1 LSCFI
6 GLPCR
11 DRVER
16 RMSQAFDL
24 SQFPDLPPEVVKAFA
39 AQQAALESAQ
49 FEASV
54 ERAARQHEQA
64 VVAEKDAFIAE
75 LKDLI
80 AKLEGQVGQ
89 YRHAKFGPK
98 SEKLDP
104 AQLELALE
112 DLETA
117 IAETQAQIA
126 AVEEK
131 IAASAADPDKVVLR
145 EPRKARALPDHLPR
159 LERVIEPDSIVCPCG
174 CGDMVRIG
182 EDRTER
188 LDFIPA
194 RYQVIVTVRPKYACP
209 KGRTGVVQ
217 AKAPAHLLEGSW
229 PTEALLAQ
237 IAVSKHSE
245 HMPLNRQAVVM
256 TRLGVPIE
264 RSVLADWMGRTGAL
278 IAPVVDR
285 MAMLLKQGST
295 RLYVDETTAPVLDP
309 GRGKTKTGYLWAV
322 LRDDR
327 GWNGPA
333 PPGVAFHY
341 HPGRK
346 GEYADQ
352 ILTGFDGIIQVDAY
366 GGYSHLAKPDRKGG
380 KPLKLAF
387 CWAHGRRKLI
397 AAKPQK
403 GSPIVDEALMRIAAL
418 YKVED
423 AIRGTDPDRR
433 QAVRQELSRP
443 LVDEFFAWLTA
454 QAKRVSRK
462 SDLGE
467 AMAYMLKRQN
477 GFRLFLED
485 GRVDMDSNLVENA
498 IRSPAMNRRN
508 ALFAGHDEGG
518 RNWARFASLIGT
530 CKMNGVEPYAYL
542 RDIFTKLANR
552 HLDKDIDALM
562 PWTFIPKSTTSK

>member
-1 LSCFI
+1 
-6 GLPCR
+6 
-11 DRVER
+11 
-16 RMSQAFDL
+16 MSHPLDL

-39 AQQAALESAQ
+39 AQKAALEAAQ
-49 FEASV
+49 FEARV
-54 ERAARQHEQA
+54 ERAARQHGQA
-64 VVAEKDAFIAE
+64 VVAEKEAFITE
-75 LKDLI
+75 LKALI
-80 AKLEGQVGQ
+80 EKLEGQVQ
-89 YRHAKFGPK
+89 DYRRTKFGPK

-126 AVEEK
+126 AVEDR
-131 IAASAADPDKVVLR
+131 IAASEPDPEKR
-145 EPRKARALPDHLPR
+145 KPRAPRKARALPERLPR
-159 LERVIEPDSIVCPCG
+159 VERVVEPESIVCPCG

-188 LDFIPA
+188 LDYIPA
-194 RYQVIVTVRPKYACP
+194 RYQVIVTVRPRYACP

-256 TRLGVPIE
+256 ARHGVPID

-278 IAPVVDR
+278 IAPVVDHMGR
-285 MAMLLKQGST
+285 RLMADST

-309 GRGKTKTGYLWAV
+309 GKGKTKTGYLWAV

-333 PPGVAFHY
+333 PPGVVFHY
-341 HPGRK
+341 RPGRK
-346 GEYADQ
+346 GEYAAE
-352 ILTGFDGIIQVDAY
+352 ILEGFNGTIQVDAY
-366 GGYSHLAKPDRKGG
+366 GAYTHLATPKRPGG
-380 KPLKLAF
+380 DPLRLAF

-397 AAKPQK
+397 KATPKK
-403 GSPIVDEALMRIAAL
+403 GSPIVDEALLRIAAL
-418 YKVED
+418 YKIED
-423 AIRGTDPDRR
+423 AIRGADPDHRR
-433 QAVRQELSRP
+433 AIRQELSCP
-443 LVDEFFAWLTA
+443 LVDEFFAWLKA
-454 QAKRVSRK
+454 QAARVSRK

-467 AMAYMLKRQN
+467 AMAYMLKRQD
-477 GFRLFLED
+477 GFQLFLDD
-485 GRVDMDSNLVENA
+485 GRVDIDSNLVENA

-542 RDIFTKLANR
+542 RDLFTKLANG
-552 HLDKDIDALM
+552 HLAQDIDALM
-562 PWTFIPKSTTSK
+562 PWTYAQRAKDS

>member
-1 LSCFI
+1 MSCFI

-39 AQQAALESAQ
+39 AQQAELEAAQ

-64 VVAEKDAFIAE
+64 VVAEKDAFITE
-75 LKDLI
+75 LKGLI
-80 AKLEGQVGQ
+80 EKLEGQVQ
-89 YRHAKFGPK
+89 DYRRAKFGPK

-112 DLETA
+112 DLETG

-131 IAASAADPDKVVLR
+131 IAASASDPDKVVLR
-145 EPRKARALPDHLPR
+145 EPRKARALPDYLPR
-159 LERVIEPDSIVCPCG
+159 LERVIEPDCIVCPCG

-256 TRLGVPIE
+256 ARLGVPIE

-333 PPGVAFHY
+333 PPGVVFHY

-352 ILTGFDGIIQVDAY
+352 ILTGFDGIVQVDAY

-403 GSPIVDEALMRIAAL
+403 GSPIVDEALLRIVAL

-562 PWTFIPKSTTSK
+562 PWTFIPKSTT

>member
-1 LSCFI
+1 
-6 GLPCR
+6 
-11 DRVER
+11 
-16 RMSQAFDL
+16 MSQSFDL
-24 SQFPDLPPEVVKAFA
+24 RQFPDLPPEVVKAFA
-39 AQQAALESAQ
+39 AQAAALEAAR

-64 VVAEKDAFIAE
+64 VVAEKEAFITE
-75 LKDLI
+75 LKELI
-80 AKLEGQVGQ
+80 EKLQGQVGQ
-89 YRHAKFGPK
+89 YRQAKFGPK

-126 AVEEK
+126 AVEAK
-131 IAASAADPDKVVLR
+131 IDAGATDPDKTAPR
-145 EPRKARALPDHLPR
+145 TPRKARALPEHLQR
-159 LERVIEPDSIVCPCG
+159 VERVIEPESIACPCG

-237 IAVSKHSE
+237 IAMAKHSE
-245 HMPLNRQAVVM
+245 HMPLNRQAVAM
-256 TRLGVPIE
+256 ARLGVPIE

-285 MAMLLKQGST
+285 MAVLLKSGSS

-309 GRGKTKTGYLWAV
+309 GRGRTKTGYLWAV

-333 PPGVAFHY
+333 SPGVVFHY

-346 GEYADQ
+346 GEYADE
-352 ILTGFDGIIQVDAY
+352 ILMGFDGTIQVDAY

-403 GSPIVDEALMRIAAL
+403 GSPIVDEALLRIAAL

-423 AIRGTDPDRR
+423 TIRGSDPDQRRAIR
-433 QAVRQELSRP
+433 QNLSRP
-443 LVDEFFAWLTA
+443 LADAFFVWLSA
-454 QAKRVSRK
+454 QSKRVSRK
-462 SDLGE
+462 SDLGD
-467 AMAYMLKRQN
+467 AMAYMLRRQD
-477 GFRLFLED
+477 GFRLFLDD

-542 RDIFTKLANR
+542 RDLFTRLANG
-552 HLDKDIDALM
+552 HLEKDIDALM
-562 PWTFIPKSTTSK
+562 PWAHTPPAKAS

>member
-1 LSCFI
+1 MSCFI

-39 AQQAALESAQ
+39 AQQAALEAAQ

-64 VVAEKDAFIAE
+64 VVAEKDAFITE

-80 AKLEGQVGQ
+80 EKLEGQVQ
-89 YRHAKFGPK
+89 EYRRAKFGPK

-112 DLETA
+112 DLETG

-131 IAASAADPDKVVLR
+131 IAASASDPDKVVLR
-145 EPRKARALPDHLPR
+145 EPRKARALPDYLPR
-159 LERVIEPDSIVCPCG
+159 LERVIEPDCIVCPCG

-256 TRLGVPIE
+256 ARLGVPIE

-333 PPGVAFHY
+333 PPGVVFHY

-352 ILTGFDGIIQVDAY
+352 ILTGFDGIVQVDAY

-403 GSPIVDEALMRIAAL
+403 GSPIVDEALLRIVAL

-562 PWTFIPKSTTSK
+562 PWTFIPKSTT

>member
-1 LSCFI
+1 
-6 GLPCR
+6 
-11 DRVER
+11 
-16 RMSQAFDL
+16 MSQPFDL
-24 SQFPDLPPEVVKAFA
+24 SQFPDLPPEVMKAFA
-39 AQQAALESAQ
+39 AQSAALEAAR

-64 VVAEKDAFIAE
+64 VVAEKDAFITE
-75 LKDLI
+75 LKELI

-131 IAASAADPDKVVLR
+131 IAASAADPDKAAPPR
-145 EPRKARALPDHLPR
+145 APRKARALPEHLPR
-159 LERVIEPDSIVCPCG
+159 IERVIEPDSITCPCG

-182 EDRTER
+182 EDRVER
-188 LDFIPA
+188 LDYIPA
-194 RYQVIVTVRPKYACP
+194 RYHVIVSVRPKYACP
-209 KGRTGVVQ
+209 KGRAGVVQ

-256 TRLGVPIE
+256 ARLGVPID

-278 IAPVVDR
+278 IAPVVDH
-285 MAMLLKQGST
+285 MAMTLKQGST

-327 GWNGPA
+327 GWNGTA
-333 PPGVAFHY
+333 PPGVVFHY
-341 HPGRK
+341 RPGRK
-346 GEYADQ
+346 GEYADE
-352 ILTGFDGIIQVDAY
+352 ILTGFNGTIQVDAY
-366 GGYSHLAKPDRKGG
+366 GAYTHLATPKRMGG
-380 KPLKLAF
+380 DPLRLAF

-397 AAKPQK
+397 KAKPKK
-403 GSPIVDEALMRIAAL
+403 GSPIVDEALLRIAAL

-423 AIRGTDPDRR
+423 AIRGTDPGRR
-433 QAVRQELSRP
+433 RAMRQELSRP
-443 LVDEFFAWLTA
+443 LVDQFFAWLAA
-454 QAKRVSRK
+454 QAARVSRK
-462 SDLGE
+462 SDLGG
-467 AMAYMLKRQN
+467 AMAYMLRRQD
-477 GFRLFLED
+477 GFRLFLDD
-485 GRVDMDSNLVENA
+485 GHIDIDSNLVENA

-518 RNWARFASLIGT
+518 RNWARFASLIAT
-530 CKMNGVEPYAYL
+530 CKMNSVEPYAYL
-542 RDIFTKLANR
+542 HDLFIKLANG
-552 HLDKDIDALM
+552 HLAKDIDALM
-562 PWTFIPKSTTSK
+562 PWAYAPTAITSE

>member
-1 LSCFI
+1 M
-6 GLPCR
+6 P
-11 DRVER
+11 
-16 RMSQAFDL
+16 QPFDL
-24 SQFPDLPPEVVKAFA
+24 NQFPDLPSEVVKAFA
-39 AQQAALESAQ
+39 AVQ
-49 FEASV
+49 FELSV

-64 VVAEKDAFIAE
+64 VVAEKDAFITE

-80 AKLEGQVGQ
+80 DKLEGQVGQ
-89 YRHAKFGPK
+89 YRLAKFGSK

-131 IAASAADPDKVVLR
+131 IAASTSDPEKAAPRKK
-145 EPRKARALPDHLPR
+145 RKARALPESLPR
-159 LERVIEPDSIVCPCG
+159 VERVIEPDSIACPCG

-194 RYQVIVTVRPKYACP
+194 RYQVIVSIRPKYACL

-245 HMPLNRQAVVM
+245 HLPLNRQAVVM
-256 TRLGVPIE
+256 ARLGVPID

-278 IAPVVDR
+278 IAPVVDH
-285 MAMLLKQGST
+285 MAVLLKQGSS

-333 PPGVAFHY
+333 PPGVVFHY

-346 GEYADQ
+346 GEYADE
-352 ILTGFDGIIQVDAY
+352 ILTGFNGTIQVDAY
-366 GGYSHLAKPDRKGG
+366 GGYTHLAKSDRKGG
-380 KPLKLAF
+380 EPLRLAF

-397 AAKPQK
+397 KAKPQK
-403 GSPIVDEALMRIAAL
+403 GSPIVDEALLRIAAL

-423 AIRGTDPDRR
+423 AIRGAEADHRR
-433 QAVRQELSRP
+433 AVRQELSLP
-443 LVDEFFAWLTA
+443 LVDEFFGWLAA
-454 QAKRVSRK
+454 QAKRISRK
-462 SDLGE
+462 SDLGV
-467 AMAYMLKRQN
+467 AIAYMLKRQD
-477 GFRLFLED
+477 GFRLFLDD
-485 GRVDMDSNLVENA
+485 GCVDIDSNLVENA
-498 IRSPAMNRRN
+498 IRSPAMNR
-508 ALFAGHDEGG
+508 
-518 RNWARFASLIGT
+518 
-530 CKMNGVEPYAYL
+530 
-542 RDIFTKLANR
+542 NR
-552 HLDKDIDALM
+552 CIVH
-562 PWTFIPKSTTSK
+562 T